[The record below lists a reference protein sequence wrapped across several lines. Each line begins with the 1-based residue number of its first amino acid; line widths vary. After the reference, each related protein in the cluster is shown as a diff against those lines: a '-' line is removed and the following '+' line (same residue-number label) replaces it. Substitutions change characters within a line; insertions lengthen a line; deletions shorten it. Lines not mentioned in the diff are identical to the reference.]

1 MKKTRLQILTLVL
14 GMSLIGTTIASD
26 SDTFRTGTC
35 GASSTDGD
43 TCVSMG
49 INMETGEIL
58 KVTDGGKDVWGE
70 NTEVIGQFAT
80 VESVNELVS
89 QDLDSRITELSEN
102 YENVEVNVDNSVH
115 NTIDITD
122 EQLAGLKGE
131 KGDTG
136 AAGSDGKDGITT
148 VVNEYDKEQ
157 VDVDFVNEA
166 DYENDS
172 VQQGYKDSNQDT
184 LIDRNVEAMSDLNN
198 RVDENYDMM
207 RDGDEQLQGQV
218 NDTNDRVTAVQN
230 TLSEEGV
237 LRAESD
243 RIVAANAQ
251 KKLNRVVAEQND
263 INNNQNDAIND
274 NSTRI
279 TAAEQELYSTTA
291 RSKRNEQDIQ
301 LLQQDVTRLDGMVAA
316 NMAASSIT
324 VPSDF
329 NGNLSVGVGAGH
341 YNGQNGL

>member
-115 NTIDITD
+115 NTTIDITE
-122 EQLAGLKGE
+122 EQLVDLKGKDGAVGA
-131 KGDTG
+131 KGDKG
-136 AAGSDGKDGITT
+136 EDGITT
-148 VVNEYDKEQ
+148 VVNEYDREQ
-157 VDVDFVNEA
+157 VDQDFATDTDV
-166 DYENDS
+166 
-172 VQQGYKDSNQDT
+172 SN
-184 LIDRNVEAMSDLNN
+184 
-198 RVDENYDMM
+198 
-207 RDGDEQLQGQV
+207 
-218 NDTNDRVTAVQN
+218 TNQRVTDTQAVLAATQQ
-230 TLSEEGV
+230 TLYQEGL
-237 LRAESD
+237 LRAKSD
-243 RIVAANAQ
+243 AIVARNAQ
-251 KKLNRVVAEQND
+251 KKLDKAIENQSKIDNAQDVN
-263 INNNQNDAIND
+263 ITNNTN
-274 NSTRI
+274 RI
-279 TAAEQELYSTTA
+279 TKAEQELYSTTE
-291 RSKRNEQDIQ
+291 RSKRNESDIKFLKQDI
-301 LLQQDVTRLDGMVAA
+301 TRLDGMVAA
-316 NMAASSIT
+316 NMAASSIV

-329 NGNLSVGVGAGH
+329 NGNLSLGVGVGH
-341 YNGQNGL
+341 YNGQSGLAVGVLHDGGGYALKATVSGTDADDWSNLAYGASINFAF